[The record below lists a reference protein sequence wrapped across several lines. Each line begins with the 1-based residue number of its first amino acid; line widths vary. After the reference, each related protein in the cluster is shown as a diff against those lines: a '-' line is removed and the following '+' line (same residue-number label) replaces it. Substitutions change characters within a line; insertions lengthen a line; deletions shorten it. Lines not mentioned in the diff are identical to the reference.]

1 MWSQRRCQPFL
12 SPKRQRKCSRFE
24 VPDRRCA
31 ALPRNFGHL
40 SSDYVQI
47 TIKHHLPLNP
57 MKSQWNL
64 HKTSWNHHKFH
75 QKLHQNSTKKTSWK
89 TGRSAARPLRRS
101 WPRVEWSP
109 GAIPTPGATAA
120 WLPEKSP
127 WDFASGYWNFNG
139 ISWDLK
145 WWFNGI

>member
-1 MWSQRRCQPFL
+1 
-12 SPKRQRKCSRFE
+12 
-24 VPDRRCA
+24 
-31 ALPRNFGHL
+31 
-40 SSDYVQI
+40 
-47 TIKHHLPLNP
+47 
-57 MKSQWNL
+57 
-64 HKTSWNHHKFH
+64 
-75 QKLHQNSTKKTSWK
+75 
-89 TGRSAARPLRRS
+89 LRRS
-101 WPRVEWSP
+101 WPRVAWSP